1 MYKCSD
7 QTVISFEKIFQHILC
22 IFFVFEAFNQFYDL
36 YIKQFSALNFFPTA
50 KNVMKSFNLNLK
62 KTKIRR
68 LIDIFPVEHILVMD
82 AFNIAVVYIVI
93 IYNFVHFQIL
103 SFL

>member
-1 MYKCSD
+1 
-7 QTVISFEKIFQHILC
+7 
-22 IFFVFEAFNQFYDL
+22 
-36 YIKQFSALNFFPTA
+36 
-50 KNVMKSFNLNLK
+50 MKSFNLNLK